1 MQSTGHTST
10 QERSFT
16 PMQGS
21 AMMYGMR
28 GRRASPRP
36 AARPNRKH
44 TLGPPPV
51 KCAPRSGFVP
61 AAQEILVLLNVFCH
75 IATAHRYLVATT
87 RVGPLRAV
95 ARLVGWDSDQYL

>member
-36 AARPNRKH
+36 AGGPNRKH
-44 TLGPPPV
+44 RLGPPPV

-61 AAQEILVLLNVFCH
+61 AAPAMLVLLTVFYD
-75 IATAHRYLVATT
+75 IATAHRDLVAAP
-87 RVGPLRAV
+87 RVGPRRGV
-95 ARLVGWDSDQYL
+95 ARLAGWDSDQYL